1 MTTTLN
7 IVAPKAP
14 GAKCSECPL
23 QKKPCAFT
31 QGPTGSDVILVSRSP
46 GFHEAMSGKPFTG
59 PAGKVLDH
67 LLNQN
72 GVKREEIRVTNV
84 VLCAPDAGVVP
95 PEAIKACG
103 GRLKQEIESATL
115 VIAAGAE
122 AVNSLIGRGSIDS
135 YRGYRIPDKSG
146 ERSYIATN
154 NPALVLHDDSKFL
167 NLVKDFKRAFNP
179 TPEPKLPEVTLFQK
193 ETDCIAILASML
205 GSNDLSGEIAVDL
218 ETRGGLSQFSNIVSI
233 QFSVSGNKAI
243 VLGEPGIVCD
253 SSLRSLKQLLES
265 SRRFVYHNG
274 KFDVKVLRTT
284 YGINARVDE
293 DTLLLSYALD
303 ERSGGDDMVGVH
315 GLEYLLM
322 EEFGWPKYE
331 TENVKKFKKDGI
343 VRDWQELALYAG
355 YDVAGTKQLY
365 NFYRPKVRADA
376 DLEKAYT
383 KKLIP
388 GNEVVAKMELH
399 GMIYDINAAADILEN
414 DVMPEL
420 KRLQE
425 KMRDISGEP
434 LLNPGSPAQLAVLF
448 YDKWNI
454 QHVMR
459 KRPDK
464 NRSVDDTARIEI
476 LEGRYTCK
484 EDAPVEAF
492 VKEYDRSQKLSKQ
505 ASTYL
510 KALIIKAEHDP
521 SGENRVYT
529 EFLLHG
535 TNSGRPSARNPNLLN
550 ITRSGRHEAIPDIRK
565 LFRASPGRKFV
576 QFDYSQAE
584 LRCIACYSGDTEL
597 TRVYADA
604 LDLHNLAAENFYG
617 KDYTNENRQSAK
629 NMNFGVAY
637 RQSAETFQEKHGIP
651 KEEATKFIKWWWDQF
666 SGVAEWERQIEI
678 DIRTKGVLTSPA
690 GRKRRFHL
698 LTREN
703 INGSYREGINFY
715 PQSAAADLTLSSCIE
730 ISRSVD
736 LQRASLCLTVYDSI
750 LADVQEDYID
760 TYRDIAKQIMES
772 RAKEELGWTLPFL
785 ADSGVGETWGDC
797 K

>member
-7 IVAPKAP
+7 TIAPKAP
-14 GAKCSECPL
+14 GANCSECPL

-31 QGPTGSDVILVSRSP
+31 QGPTGSEVILVSRSP

-59 PAGKVLDH
+59 PGGKVLDH
-67 LLNQN
+67 LLKMN
-72 GVKREEIRVTNV
+72 GVNREDIRVTNV

-95 PEAIKACG
+95 PEAIKACS
-103 GRLKQEIESATL
+103 GRLSQELSNANL
-115 VIAAGAE
+115 VIAAGSE
-122 AVNSLIGRGSIDS
+122 AVSTLIGRGSIDS
-135 YRGYRIPDKSG
+135 YRGYRIDKNG
-146 ERSYIATN
+146 KQFIATN
-154 NPALVLHDDSKFL
+154 NPALVLRDDSTFP

-179 TPEPKLPEVTLFQK
+179 IPEPTLPVVTLLREEK
-193 ETDCIAILASML
+193 DCVAFLSSL
-205 GSNDLSGEIAVDL
+205 QGSNDTNRELAVDI
-218 ETRGGLSQFSNIVSI
+218 ETRGGLTQFSSLVSI
-233 QFSVSGNKAI
+233 QFSISGNKA
-243 VLGEPGIVCD
+243 VCLGEPGIVSD
-253 SSLRSLKQLLES
+253 NAIRSLKTLLES
-265 SRRFVYHNG
+265 DRRFIFHNG
-274 KFDVKVLRTT
+274 KFDTKVLRTT
-284 YGINARVDE
+284 YGIKSRVDE

-331 TENVKKFKKDGI
+331 TENIKKFKKDGI
-343 VRDWQELALYAG
+343 VRDWNEFSLYAG
-355 YDVAGTKQLY
+355 YDVAGTMQLY
-365 NFYRPKVRADA
+365 NLYRPQVKKDV

-388 GNEVVAKMELH
+388 GNEVMTGMELH

-420 KRLQE
+420 ERLKE
-425 KMRDISGEP
+425 KMRDISGNP
-434 LLNPGSPAQLAVLF
+434 LLNPNSPPQLAALF
-448 YDKWNI
+448 YDKWEI
-454 QHVMR
+454 HHVMR
-459 KRPDK
+459 KRPDMY
-464 NRSVDDTARIEI
+464 RSVDDTARVEI
-476 LEGRYTCK
+476 IEGRYTCK

-510 KALIIKAEHDP
+510 KALIIKAENDP
-521 SGENRVYT
+521 AHENRIYT

-550 ITRSGRHEAIPDIRK
+550 ITRSGRHESIPDIRK
-565 LFRASPGRKFV
+565 LFLASPGRQFV

-584 LRCIACYSGDTEL
+584 LRCIACYSGDSEL
-597 TRVYADA
+597 TRVYEQA

-637 RQSAETFQEKHGIP
+637 RQTAETFQEKHGIP
-651 KEEATKFIKWWWDQF
+651 KEEAARFVTWWWEQF

-678 DIRTKGVLTSPA
+678 DIRTKGVLISPF
-690 GRKRRFHL
+690 GRKKRFYL

-715 PQSAAADLTLSSCIE
+715 PQSAAADLTLASCIE
-730 ISRSVD
+730 ISRNVD
-736 LQRASLCLTVYDSI
+736 LRRAALCLTVYDSI
-750 LADVQEDYID
+750 LADVEEDYIE
-760 TYRDIAKQIMES
+760 TYRGIAKQIMES
-772 RAKEELGWTLPFL
+772 RAKDELGWTLPFL
-785 ADSGVGETWGDC
+785 ADSGVGPTWGDA